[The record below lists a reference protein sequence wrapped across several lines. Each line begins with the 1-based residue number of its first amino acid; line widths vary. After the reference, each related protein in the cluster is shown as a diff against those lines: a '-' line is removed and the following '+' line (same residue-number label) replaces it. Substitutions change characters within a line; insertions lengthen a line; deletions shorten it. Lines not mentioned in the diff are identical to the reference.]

1 MPQSEEFNHLV
12 LQKKILKFITTSHLP
27 FQIIEHPEFKDLLEY
42 AKLAKSGLHL
52 PSARSIRRLLDNEV
66 REKQQSV
73 LDKLPKGSYLSVA
86 LDCWTSPF
94 AQAFMAVTGYFLDSD
109 WNYCEVLLGFEH
121 LHGSHTGAYLSE
133 VVIQILQEHGIAD
146 RVLSITT
153 DNASNN
159 NTMMQGVQ
167 EMVQSQALCDTS
179 VFRVPCIVHVLQLS
193 LKELLGKI
201 RANPVNEEAESEWS
215 GACTE
220 SLQTNSRQPPKDIMA
235 TLKKVSL
242 A

>member
-1 MPQSEEFNHLV
+1 MPQSKEFNHLV
-12 LQKKILKFITTSHLP
+12 LQKKIIKFITTSRLP
-27 FQIIEHPEFKDLLEY
+27 FRIIEHPEFKDLLEY
-42 AKLAKSGLHL
+42 TKLAKSGLHL
-52 PSARSIRRLLDNEV
+52 PSARSIRRLLDDEV
-66 REKQQSV
+66 HKNQQSV
-73 LDKLPKGSYLSVA
+73 LDKLPKESCLSIA

-121 LHGSHTGAYLSE
+121 LQGSYTGAYLSE
-133 VVIQILQEHGIAD
+133 RVIKILKGHGIAD
-146 RVLSITT
+146 RVLSVVT

-159 NTMMQGVQ
+159 NTMILRVQ
-167 EMVQSQALCDTS
+167 DVVQSQALCDIS
-179 VFRVPCIVHVLQLS
+179 ILRVPCIVHVLQLS
-193 LKELLGKI
+193 LKDLLGNI
-201 RANPVNEEAESEWS
+201 RACLVNEEAGSEWS

-220 SLQTNSRQPPKDIMA
+220 SLQTTSRQPSKDIIA